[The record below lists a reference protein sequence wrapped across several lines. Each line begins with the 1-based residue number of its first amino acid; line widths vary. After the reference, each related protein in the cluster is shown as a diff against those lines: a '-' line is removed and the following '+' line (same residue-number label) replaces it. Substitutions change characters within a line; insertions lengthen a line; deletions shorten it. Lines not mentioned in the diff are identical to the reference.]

1 MEENRLDMPNLN
13 YGLLT
18 KSNMILPPKSRH
30 GIKPAFSFAHIDR
43 EKHHLTMNESSAD
56 YRISRCI
63 QIYFSV
69 PDLVFGGID
78 TGLLAVPALAGGLAF
93 GVAGAIAGGVIGD
106 SVTDGVAGFFEG
118 GVAEWLRNHG
128 FEESREMVT
137 TSLGKMA
144 GCLLGS
150 GLVLSVAMLFGIHL
164 QVA

>member
-1 MEENRLDMPNLN
+1 MLKKVFIVLGAATLVVIGGILTLQYRQPVGPIVLALSLIPLITLRLSGCRL
-13 YGLLT
+13 
-18 KSNMILPPKSRH
+18 
-30 GIKPAFSFAHIDR
+30 
-43 EKHHLTMNESSAD
+43 SAA
-56 YRISRCI
+56 
-63 QIYFSV
+63 V

-106 SVTDGVAGFFEG
+106 SVTDAVAGFFEG

-137 TSLGKMA
+137 TSMGKMA